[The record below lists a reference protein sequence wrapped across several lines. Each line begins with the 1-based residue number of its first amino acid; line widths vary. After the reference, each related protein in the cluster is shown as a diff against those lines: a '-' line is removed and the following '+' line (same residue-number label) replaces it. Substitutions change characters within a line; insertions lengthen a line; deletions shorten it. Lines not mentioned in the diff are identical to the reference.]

1 MAHDVSVEETTIALA
16 ETEAIGG
23 RYSPSV
29 RQQGRVK
36 MKMHSKL
43 APAIFAGTLLAVSHG
58 AATAQ
63 TVAVATGAP
72 GKVHLLPA
80 TMETTQLG
88 WYDNPQKP
96 VLTIKPGNSA
106 IIEPM
111 MHFHNRLS
119 PPPPFDI
126 L

>member
-1 MAHDVSVEETTIALA
+1 
-16 ETEAIGG
+16 
-23 RYSPSV
+23 
-29 RQQGRVK
+29 

-43 APAIFAGTLLAVSHG
+43 TPAIFAGTLLAVSHG

-88 WYDNPQKP
+88 WYDNAQKP
-96 VLTIKPGNSA
+96 VLTIKPGDSVGITA
-106 IIEPM
+106 GLPSGRPGTTSLFQVQEV
-111 MHFHNRLS
+111 
-119 PPPPFDI
+119 
-126 L
+126 